1 MKKNSTIKPIKKMF
15 VKKPLITNLKS
26 NSPNLS
32 SYNSTSNSLS
42 PKIKTNNNNN
52 NNHLNSPI
60 STINISTNNTKL
72 NSKDVLILNLKEENK
87 KLKNENEKLKNTLNQ
102 IKNDL
107 NNLNEYILIHP
118 NEMLIEQNNK
128 LIDENKKLNNN
139 FKNFCDK
146 INFIHN
152 KLNSIEIKVYTF
164 DDEGNLNQSKI
175 SDLNDNNFFNNF
187 KKEFNIFLNEI
198 SKENKNYSECL
209 KSTLN
214 SFNFFMDKII
224 FNFDNILNSYFNNN
238 NNKEIFKK
246 FLENCILN
254 LYYEKIIFEL
264 FNFVYYDNKKIIF
277 YQNLCEMLINLG
289 LNLNDNKNFND
300 VKNLINNFDK
310 TYNNFIDNFNKENY
324 FKLEQYISMLKS
336 IIKNFNLN
344 NNNNN
349 NDNNNNTT
357 SIIDNNSEFNE
368 NIDGK
373 INKIPFINNNTKL
386 NKKKTEFSNCSSIN
400 KDSFYGYIQNEP
412 TINFDEEDSQFK

>member
-32 SYNSTSNSLS
+32 NYNSTSNSLS
-42 PKIKTNNNNN
+42 PKIKNNNNN
-52 NNHLNSPI
+52 NSHLYSPI
-60 STINISTNNTKL
+60 STINITTNANATSKL
-72 NSKDVLILNLKEENK
+72 NSKDILILNLKEENK

-107 NNLNEYILIHP
+107 NNLNEYISIHP

-146 INFIHN
+146 INFIYN
-152 KLNSIEIKVYTF
+152 QLNSIEIKVYTF
-164 DDEGNLNQSKI
+164 DDDGNLNQSKI
-175 SDLNDNNFFNNF
+175 SEVFNDNNFFNF
-187 KKEFNIFLNEI
+187 KKEFNIFLNDI

-224 FNFDNILNSYFNNN
+224 VNFDNILTSYFNN

-300 VKNLINNFDK
+300 VKNLVNNFDK
-310 TYNNFIDNFNKENY
+310 TYINFIDNFTKENY
-324 FKLEQYISMLKS
+324 HKLEQYISMLKS
-336 IIKNFNLN
+336 IIKNFTSN
-344 NNNNN
+344 NNNL
-349 NDNNNNTT
+349 DNNNNTT
-357 SIIDNNSEFNE
+357 IIDNNSEFNE

-373 INKIPFINNNTKL
+373 INKIPLINNNTKL

-412 TINFDEEDSQFK
+412 TINFEEEDSQFK

>member
-42 PKIKTNNNNN
+42 PKIKNNNNN
-52 NNHLNSPI
+52 NSHLYSPI
-60 STINISTNNTKL
+60 SNINITTNANSKL
-72 NSKDVLILNLKEENK
+72 NSKDILILNLKEENK

-107 NNLNEYILIHP
+107 NNLNEYISIHP

-146 INFIHN
+146 INFIYN
-152 KLNSIEIKVYTF
+152 QLNSIEIKVYTF
-164 DDEGNLNQSKI
+164 DDDGNLNQSKI
-175 SDLNDNNFFNNF
+175 SEVFNDNNFFNF
-187 KKEFNIFLNEI
+187 KKEFNIFLNDI

-224 FNFDNILNSYFNNN
+224 VNFDNILTSYFNN

-300 VKNLINNFDK
+300 VKNLVNNFDK
-310 TYNNFIDNFNKENY
+310 TYINFIDNFTKENY
-324 FKLEQYISMLKS
+324 HKLEQYISMLKS
-336 IIKNFNLN
+336 IIKNFTSN
-344 NNNNN
+344 NNNL
-349 NDNNNNTT
+349 DNNNNTT
-357 SIIDNNSEFNE
+357 IIDNNSEFNE

-373 INKIPFINNNTKL
+373 INKIPLINNNTKL

-412 TINFDEEDSQFK
+412 TINFEEEDSQFK

>member
-42 PKIKTNNNNN
+42 PKIKNNNNN
-52 NNHLNSPI
+52 NSHLYSPI
-60 STINISTNNTKL
+60 STINNTTNANATSKL
-72 NSKDVLILNLKEENK
+72 NSKDILILNLKEENK

-107 NNLNEYILIHP
+107 NNLNEYISIHP

-146 INFIHN
+146 INFIYN
-152 KLNSIEIKVYTF
+152 QLNSIEIKVYTF
-164 DDEGNLNQSKI
+164 DDDGNLNQSKI
-175 SDLNDNNFFNNF
+175 SEVFNDNNFFNF
-187 KKEFNIFLNEI
+187 KKEFNIFLNDI

-224 FNFDNILNSYFNNN
+224 VNFDNILTSYFNN

-300 VKNLINNFDK
+300 VKNLVNNFDK
-310 TYNNFIDNFNKENY
+310 TYINFIDNFTKENY
-324 FKLEQYISMLKS
+324 HKLEQYISMLKS
-336 IIKNFNLN
+336 IIKNFTSN
-344 NNNNN
+344 NNNL
-349 NDNNNNTT
+349 DNNNNTT
-357 SIIDNNSEFNE
+357 IIDNNSEFNE

-373 INKIPFINNNTKL
+373 INKIPLINNNTKL

-412 TINFDEEDSQFK
+412 TINFEEEDSQFK

>member
-42 PKIKTNNNNN
+42 PKIKNNNNN
-52 NNHLNSPI
+52 NSHLYSPI
-60 STINISTNNTKL
+60 STINITTNANATSKL
-72 NSKDVLILNLKEENK
+72 NSKDILILNLKEENK

-107 NNLNEYILIHP
+107 NNLNEYISIHP

-146 INFIHN
+146 INFIYN
-152 KLNSIEIKVYTF
+152 QLNSIEIKVYTF
-164 DDEGNLNQSKI
+164 DDDVNLNQSKI
-175 SDLNDNNFFNNF
+175 SEVFNDNNFFNF
-187 KKEFNIFLNEI
+187 KKEFNIFLNDI

-224 FNFDNILNSYFNNN
+224 VNFDNILTSYFNN

-310 TYNNFIDNFNKENY
+310 TYINFIDNFTKENY
-324 FKLEQYISMLKS
+324 HKLEQYISMLKS
-336 IIKNFNLN
+336 IIKNFTSN
-344 NNNNN
+344 NNNL
-349 NDNNNNTT
+349 DNNNNTT
-357 SIIDNNSEFNE
+357 IIDNNSEFNE

-412 TINFDEEDSQFK
+412 TINFEEEDSQFK

>member
-42 PKIKTNNNNN
+42 PKIKNNNNN
-52 NNHLNSPI
+52 NSHLYSPI
-60 STINISTNNTKL
+60 STINITTNANATSKL
-72 NSKDVLILNLKEENK
+72 NSKDILILNLKEENK

-107 NNLNEYILIHP
+107 NNLNEYISIHP

-146 INFIHN
+146 INFIYN
-152 KLNSIEIKVYTF
+152 QLNSIEIKVYTF
-164 DDEGNLNQSKI
+164 DDDGNLNQSKI
-175 SDLNDNNFFNNF
+175 SEVFNDNNFFNF
-187 KKEFNIFLNEI
+187 KKEFNIFLNDI

-224 FNFDNILNSYFNNN
+224 VNFDNILTSYFNN

-300 VKNLINNFDK
+300 VKNLVNNFDK
-310 TYNNFIDNFNKENY
+310 TYINFIDNFTKENY
-324 FKLEQYISMLKS
+324 HKLEQYISMLKS
-336 IIKNFNLN
+336 IIKNFTSN
-344 NNNNN
+344 NNNL
-349 NDNNNNTT
+349 DNNNNTT
-357 SIIDNNSEFNE
+357 IIDNNSEFNE

-373 INKIPFINNNTKL
+373 INKIPLINNNTKL

-412 TINFDEEDSQFK
+412 TINFEEEDSQFK